1 MGLADDVR
9 AAGQGSLQDALHTL
23 VDAVNTVAAKL
34 GGRSSQHAGEDWAAA
49 TSADRTDATI
59 DDLFADIR
67 EVWDYVDA
75 VGLAE
80 HLVGRGWHKEC
91 VVDAEIV
98 EDDE

>member
-9 AAGQGSLQDALHTL
+9 AAGANPVQDALHRMA
-23 VDAVNTVAAKL
+23 DAVNALAAAFAVQQTA
-34 GGRSSQHAGEDWAAA
+34 SEDWAAA

-67 EVWDYVDA
+67 EVWDYVDP